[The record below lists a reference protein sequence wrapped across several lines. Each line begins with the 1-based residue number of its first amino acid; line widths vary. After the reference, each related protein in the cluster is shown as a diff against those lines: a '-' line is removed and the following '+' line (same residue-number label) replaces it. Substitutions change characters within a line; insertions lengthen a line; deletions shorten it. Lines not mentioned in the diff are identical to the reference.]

1 MFRLNVILGLEKRER
16 SVRNTAAM
24 FIARESA
31 GADAYIP
38 VYMSVHGSIVIDIVT
53 FICLIS
59 NQFEG
64 NDAAAAGYIFNICV
78 SE

>member
-1 MFRLNVILGLEKRER
+1 
-16 SVRNTAAM
+16 M

-31 GADAYIP
+31 GADYIP

-59 NQFEG
+59 NQLRVAMVKGKIYPNNKILSSFSHT
-64 NDAAAAGYIFNICV
+64 NNHDYFPKC
-78 SE
+78 

>member
-1 MFRLNVILGLEKRER
+1 M
-16 SVRNTAAM
+16 RNTAAM

-59 NQFEG
+59 NNSKEMMLLLLGTFSIFVLV
-64 NDAAAAGYIFNICV
+64 NDP
-78 SE
+78 